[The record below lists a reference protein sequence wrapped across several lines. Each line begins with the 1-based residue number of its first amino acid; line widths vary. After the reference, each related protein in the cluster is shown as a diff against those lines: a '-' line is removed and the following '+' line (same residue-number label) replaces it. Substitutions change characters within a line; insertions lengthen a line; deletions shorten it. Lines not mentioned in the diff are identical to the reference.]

1 MASNFNFNKAILGG
15 RLTADPELKT
25 TVNSVSVTSF
35 RLAVN
40 RRYKDEQGKQDTD
53 FINVTAWRGQAEFIC
68 RYFKKGSNICIV
80 GSIQSRTWTDKKGEK
95 RYEVEVVADEA
106 YFCETK
112 QESGGNGGAADDDL
126 LSQLK
131 NTYGSA
137 NFEDMSKDD
146 DLPF

>member
-15 RLTADPELKT
+15 RLIADPELKT
-25 TVNSVSVTSF
+25 TVNSVPVTSF

-40 RRYKDEQGKQDTD
+40 RRYKGEQGKQDAD
-53 FINVTAWRGQAEFIC
+53 FIDITAWRGTAEFIC

-80 GSIQSRTWTDKKGEK
+80 GSIQSRTWTDNNGNK
-95 RYEVEVVADEA
+95 RYATEVMADEA

-112 QESGGNGGAADDDL
+112 QESGGFGGAADDDV

-131 NTYGSA
+131 NAYGSA